1 MSKILLTDT
10 FMVLLLNPFFV
21 LESQGETTHT
31 NLLYMCVWGLCL
43 GERDRERERE
53 FLRNSVCLCV

>member
-53 FLRNSVCLCV
+53 SF